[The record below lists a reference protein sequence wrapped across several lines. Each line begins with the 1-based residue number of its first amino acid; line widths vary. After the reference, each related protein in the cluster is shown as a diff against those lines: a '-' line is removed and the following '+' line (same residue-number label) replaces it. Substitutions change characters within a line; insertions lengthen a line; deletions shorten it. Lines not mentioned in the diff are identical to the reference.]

1 MKLMGFSTW
10 EFVNE
15 SLGDGRET
23 FQQELDVYGK
33 NKNISFYGLPSTVGE
48 DYDHINGNLKFEVQI
63 SAKNSG
69 LESMEVDLEELTIQI
84 SPIDE
89 EGKSLDEVTY
99 HFTSEI
105 LAKCKVEIEV
115 ENFPIYL
122 AELDIDMSNCE
133 DADGE
138 IHLEETKF
146 VAKFGVSKS

>member
-10 EFVNE
+10 KFMNE

-48 DYDHINGNLKFEVQI
+48 DYDHINGNLKFGIQI

-69 LESMEVDLEELTIQI
+69 LESMEVNLEELTIHI
-84 SPIDE
+84 TPLDE
-89 EGKSLDEVTY
+89 EGESLEEVTY
-99 HFTSEI
+99 HFTPEI

-122 AELDIDMSNCE
+122 TELDIDMSNCE

-138 IHLEETKF
+138 VHLEKTKLT
-146 VAKFGVSKS
+146 AKFGVSKS